1 MPEDDPF
8 FFIDNVGVNEFIGRC
23 HWDYFLVPH
32 GIFLWLHKKPHFAPY
47 HHTAHLHTS
56 SYSVFSLLTNSKEKK
71 SVFTFRIQNILS
83 KALQLQGHK
92 GRCVQFATCVKY
104 FIFNASCE
112 SHRPAFMTLEPIRWR
127 CKFAETLRNDKYFEV
142 QQQHK
147 A

>member
-1 MPEDDPF
+1 MQKKGYK
-8 FFIDNVGVNEFIGRC
+8 NYQGRRN
-23 HWDYFLVPH
+23 
-32 GIFLWLHKKPHFAPY
+32 
-47 HHTAHLHTS
+47 
-56 SYSVFSLLTNSKEKK
+56 SLLTNSKEKK
-71 SVFTFRIQNILS
+71 SVFTFQIQNILS

-112 SHRPAFMTLEPIRWR
+112 LHRPAFMTLEPIRWR

>member
-1 MPEDDPF
+1 MYTIQF
-8 FFIDNVGVNEFIGRC
+8 FTGDHSVMNTQYN
-23 HWDYFLVPH
+23 FLSRNKFYLLFWWKLLLLTVH
-32 GIFLWLHKKPHFAPY
+32 HIFWLKRY
-47 HHTAHLHTS
+47 YIT
-56 SYSVFSLLTNSKEKK
+56 LLTNLKEKK
-71 SVFTFRIQNILS
+71 SVFTFQIQNILS

-92 GRCVQFATCVKY
+92 CRCVQFATCVKY